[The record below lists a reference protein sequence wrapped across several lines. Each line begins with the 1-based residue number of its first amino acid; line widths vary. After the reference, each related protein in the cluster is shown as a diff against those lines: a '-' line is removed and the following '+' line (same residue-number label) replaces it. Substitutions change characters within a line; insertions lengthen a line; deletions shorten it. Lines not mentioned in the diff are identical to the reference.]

1 MKCLFDNLRDVFV
14 EEVNK
19 AGDSWAIYPLVDGL
33 GSSMPSKLDLVSV
46 EKGSRVKFFKFRK
59 IKVLATAK
67 PRHLFSRGFNCSI
80 SGTLAAR
87 NKLSKQLFPDLLQE
101 RVV

>member
-1 MKCLFDNLRDVFV
+1 VFV
-14 EEVNK
+14 EEVSK

-46 EKGSRVKFFKFRK
+46 EKGSRVKFFKFRT

-67 PRHLFSRGFNCSI
+67 PKPSFSRGS
-80 SGTLAAR
+80 TV
-87 NKLSKQLFPDLLQE
+87 LSQVHWQRETSFQNNYFLIY
-101 RVV
+101 